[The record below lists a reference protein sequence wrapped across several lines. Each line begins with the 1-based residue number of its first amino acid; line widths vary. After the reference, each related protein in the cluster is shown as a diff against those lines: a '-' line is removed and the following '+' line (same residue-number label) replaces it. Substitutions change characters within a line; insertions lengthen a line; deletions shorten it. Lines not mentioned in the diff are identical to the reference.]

1 MQWWL
6 NGPITVKQLM
16 HIYVE
21 QGLTMRW
28 VGEGSEGGGGV
39 FLMAI
44 LGITAQVT

>member
-6 NGPITVKQLM
+6 NGPLTVKQLM
-16 HIYVE
+16 HILVR
-21 QGLTMRW
+21 QGITMRW
-28 VGEGSEGGGGV
+28 VGEVSEGGGV